1 MYISNITHV
10 NITNYLE
17 ISFQSVSDSVLV
29 QQQQRVTSR
38 NRSQPVES
46 WSVGTSRNR
55 LETVG
60 TNRKKQTVGTSQN
73 RAEPVGTG
81 QSARFFFFFFW
92 HKVLNIFWQDYNS
105 EILIWVVNT
114 CRYCGYQQISI
125 DSLAVV
131 ARCGKMKLH
140 WWPADEVRNQT
151 FIKQCWG
158 EINPKLL
165 QRSAEIIT

>member
-1 MYISNITHV
+1 M

-60 TNRKKQTVGTSQN
+60 TNRKKQRKKKQSEQVRIGRNQS
-73 RAEPVGTG
+73 EPVSPHG
-81 QSARFFFFFFW
+81 SSFF
-92 HKVLNIFWQDYNS
+92 
-105 EILIWVVNT
+105 
-114 CRYCGYQQISI
+114 
-125 DSLAVV
+125 LA
-131 ARCGKMKLH
+131 
-140 WWPADEVRNQT
+140 
-151 FIKQCWG
+151 
-158 EINPKLL
+158 
-165 QRSAEIIT
+165 

>member
-38 NRSQPVES
+38 NRPQPVES

-60 TNRKKQTVGTSQN
+60 TNRKKNSRNKSESGGTSRN
-73 RAEPVGTG
+73 RSV
-81 QSARFFFFFFW
+81 RKVLLFFW

-131 ARCGKMKLH
+131 ARCGKMKLFCST
-140 WWPADEVRNQT
+140 DDQQT
-151 FIKQCWG
+151 KLGI
-158 EINPKLL
+158 KLL
-165 QRSAEIIT
+165 